1 MSISKMIIYSSSL
14 VAIIA
19 AAAGVIAYGS
29 FSGLEASI
37 NNSQDWRT
45 HLNQLQSTILIT
57 CFSIFFIALFCGQF
71 IARFLN
77 KTIANLAMLANG
89 GEKID
94 GNQSANKKSFSSL
107 ENALIQSRTISRQK
121 KQLENLNEE
130 LRLKND
136 SLDSLVYRVSHDLK
150 APIIN
155 IQSLLVIIR
164 SRLNATTDPLL
175 KQSLSMADKAT
186 MKLQTTIVDFLEV
199 ARIEKRL
206 QSEKEWLSIF
216 DIISGILEDNQQ
228 QINEKATMFDIELSE
243 ANELYFSRNNLSSI
257 LANLITNAIKFA
269 SPNRDS
275 MVKIYTKKQKA
286 SIVIVIADNGIGM
299 DLEKHKENLFQM
311 FKRFH
316 NHVEGTGIGMYIVK
330 KLMDENGGT
339 VHLESEVNVGTKL
352 TLTFQQPANDLL
364 TKEEV
369 ILSDQL

>member
-164 SRLNATTDPLL
+164 RRLNATTDPLI
-175 KQSLSMADKAT
+175 KQSLNMADKAT
-186 MKLQTTIVDFLEV
+186 MKLQTIIADFLEV

-364 TKEEV
+364 IKEEV